1 MDKTKINI
9 LNSVTKSYFQ
19 FQRHF
24 PDRKSALFEDI
35 KEVLNCTQ
43 EKAEKLA
50 STHCNM
56 VSFWACNF
64 ASGFTNMPYKTYFR
78 TMLDKKFCN
87 DKGRI
92 IVGKDKVCK
101 EIFGFNFDIE
111 YIEEFEDILKPE
123 IRMDKNC
130 FYQMKMKADT
140 EGDHFLSTYID
151 DVFFGT
157 DTSYRGTPFKLLNK
171 INQSNFQWLLKI
183 QKSS

>member
-1 MDKTKINI
+1 MNKKNSDF
-9 LNSVTKSYFQ
+9 LNTIVANYFQ
-19 FQRHF
+19 FQKH
-24 PDRKSALFEDI
+24 RKGEHSALFEDI

-43 EKAEKLA
+43 SQAEKLA
-50 STHCNM
+50 TTHCNM

-87 DKGRI
+87 EKGRI
-92 IVGKDKVCK
+92 IVGKDQVCK
-101 EIFGFNFDIE
+101 DVFGFNFDIE
-111 YIEEFEDILKPE
+111 YVEEFEDILKPE